1 MADTQRY
8 FIQLAYDGT
17 KYHGWQVQQNAVS
30 VQELLNK
37 ALSTLLR
44 QPIETT
50 GCGRTDTGVHA
61 TEYFAHLD
69 GPKPPLLPEE
79 ETFNLKDEDK
89 GSPFRGRGG
98 LTLRGLNALLPPD
111 IAIKNVVPMPAQ
123 AHTRFD
129 ATLRSYEYHIHFEK
143 DPFLH
148 GYSWL
153 LRDRPNLQL
162 MNEAAAIIME
172 YSDFSCFSK
181 SNTQVKTNNCKIVK
195 AVWEQTEK
203 GIVFKISAD
212 RFLRNMVRAIVG
224 TLMMVGRGEVPVEG
238 IRDIIESKNRSKAG
252 TSVPACGLYLTEVK
266 YPYPLKGEQK
276 FDI

>member
-1 MADTQRY
+1 MATTQRY
-8 FIQLAYDGT
+8 FLELAYDGT
-17 KYHGWQVQQNAVS
+17 KYHGWQVQQNAIS

-61 TEYFAHLD
+61 KEYFAHFD
-69 GPKPPLLPEE
+69 TDKSEIEIPKFEI
-79 ETFNLKDEDK
+79 
-89 GSPFRGRGG
+89 S
-98 LTLRGLNALLPPD
+98 LNALLPHD
-111 IAIKNVVPMPAQ
+111 IAIKNIIPVHTE
-123 AHTRFD
+123 AHARFD

-143 DPFLH
+143 DPFLN

-153 LRDRPNLQL
+153 LRDRPNLEL
-162 MNEAAAIIME
+162 MNQAAAIIME

-224 TLMMVGRGEVPVEG
+224 TLIAIGKGEMPPEG
-238 IRDIIESKNRSKAG
+238 IRDIIQSKNRSKAG

-266 YPYPLKGEQK
+266 YSYLAP
-276 FDI
+276 